1 MANQENPIRIL
12 LVDDQT
18 IVRAGISRLVGE
30 SSTLKIVGEAKN
42 GQEALEKVKAHK
54 PDVVL
59 MDLEMPDMDGVAATR
74 SIKATFPDIKVIILS
89 GHTTGQKVLD
99 AIRAGAKG
107 YIPKDSDLTELGR
120 AILNAM
126 QGQTYLSPKIT
137 NQFLNFVRS
146 IEPVPRQQQV

>member
-42 GQEALEKVKAHK
+42 GQEALEKVKAHN

-59 MDLEMPDMDGVAATR
+59 MDLEMPDMDGVTATR
-74 SIKATFPDIKVIILS
+74 SIKAAFPDIKVIVLS

-146 IEPVPRQQQV
+146 IDPTPRQQQA